1 MNGRA
6 NVVSETGKRQL
17 RRARSAPHRVS
28 RFEDANGASGA
39 GHFNTRGKTVRAR
52 PDDDCVK
59 LHRRI
64 VYAAPVITTMGVTG
78 HTRIWAIRFPGRCR
92 GGLLTAD
99 ISKLLT

>member
-64 VYAAPVITTMGVTG
+64 VYAALIAAAAAPIAAAPSQARGVVRAAG
-78 HTRIWAIRFPGRCR
+78 SGDGSAGQSGRE
-92 GGLLTAD
+92 
-99 ISKLLT
+99 